1 MEAITLFETSVR
13 RGKWPHRLS
22 VGRNAPAETRRRN
35 IVLSKRNVL
44 GLALAIALAPASAW
58 AAGGKSVR
66 LDFDAGDWVI
76 TDPNARTETYLGRNA
91 LRLRSGKA
99 YRKDVVFEN
108 GTIEFDIAPKAR
120 PSFLGIIFR
129 AQMRGGKLEYEHIY
143 FRPHESGLWDA
154 SQDQPSF
161 NGLTT
166 WQLYQG
172 KGYNA
177 KYKIPYDQWLHV
189 KIVVAGSR
197 AEVYVNRSDLPV
209 LVVEK
214 LKGRPGKGYVGFWG
228 LLPGKAPPDLYTGNF
243 ANLIIRPDE
252 SPSTYEKET
261 PPSADTGFLTRW
273 QVSEP
278 LPTPKGGVRHLP
290 AAGTVKKLKGKAVT
304 GESSGLINLTSEFS
318 LPQGV
323 KKATVFARTTLRS
336 ERDQIKKLNF
346 GYSDEISIFV
356 NSRIL
361 YSGDNSFSSRYPR
374 YLGTVKADEEAI
386 YLPLKKGD
394 NELVMAVS
402 EAWMG
407 WGFIARLENL
417 DGIAIE

>member
-1 MEAITLFETSVR
+1 MPR
-13 RGKWPHRLS
+13 
-22 VGRNAPAETRRRN
+22 
-35 IVLSKRNVL
+35 KRIIL
-44 GLALAIALAPASAW
+44 GLALAIALAPASAS
-58 AAGGKSVR
+58 AAGKSVR
-66 LDFDAGDWVI
+66 LELGSGDWVI
-76 TDPNARTETYLGRNA
+76 TDAKARTETYLGKKA
-91 LRLRSGKA
+91 LRLKSGRA
-99 YRKDVVFEN
+99 YRKDILFEN

-120 PSFLGIIFR
+120 ASFLGIIFR
-129 AQMRGGKLEYEHIY
+129 AQMKGGNLEYENIY
-143 FRPHESGLWDA
+143 FRPHKSGLWDA
-154 SQDQPSF
+154 IQYQPSF

-177 KYKIPYDQWLHV
+177 KYKIPYDAWLHV
-189 KIVVAGSR
+189 KVVVAGSQ
-197 AEVYVNRSDLPV
+197 AKVFVAGSATPV
-209 LVVEK
+209 LTINR
-214 LKGRPGKGYVGFWG
+214 LKGRPGKGYVGLWS

-243 ANLIIRPDE
+243 ANLVIRPDE
-252 SPSTYEKET
+252 SPSAYEKEN
-261 PPSADTGFLTRW
+261 PPSADSGFLTRW

-278 LPTPKGGVRHLP
+278 VATPKGGVRNLP
-290 AAGTVKKLKGKAVT
+290 AASTVKKLKWKAVT
-304 GESSGLINLTSEFS
+304 GESSGLINLTREFS

-323 KKATVFARTTLRS
+323 KKATVFAKTTLRS

-374 YLGTVKADEEAI
+374 YLGPVKADEEAI

-417 DGIAIE
+417 KGVAIK